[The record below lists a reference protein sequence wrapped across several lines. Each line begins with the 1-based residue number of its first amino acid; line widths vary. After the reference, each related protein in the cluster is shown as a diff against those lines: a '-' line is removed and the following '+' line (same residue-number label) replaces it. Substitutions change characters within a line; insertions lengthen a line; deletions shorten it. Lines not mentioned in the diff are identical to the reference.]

1 MNYHREALEE
11 HDESIKNALS
21 NIDPDTIAKTKEILN
36 SKEFKKSWRKTGKTY
51 KEFISAEEI
60 SQKKQTRQQFFRDL
74 IITVIGALVGN
85 ADRIFIFIADLLKT
99 LLAE

>member
-36 SKEFKKSWRKTGKTY
+36 SKEYKKLFRKTNKPRKFRRFLSFSKKWLAFNILALLSLLITIATY
-51 KEFISAEEI
+51 IKS
-60 SQKKQTRQQFFRDL
+60 FF
-74 IITVIGALVGN
+74 
-85 ADRIFIFIADLLKT
+85 
-99 LLAE
+99 

>member
-36 SKEFKKSWRKTGKTY
+36 SKEYKKLFRKTKT
-51 KEFISAEEI
+51 KNGINLKIISVNI
-60 SQKKQTRQQFFRDL
+60 
-74 IITVIGALVGN
+74 VWN
-85 ADRIFIFIADLLKT
+85 
-99 LLAE
+99 